1 VFAHHFLFY
10 KFKTSI
16 KDKYQLTCIQ
26 YGYGA
31 VTNYAYND
39 SNRTLKHLTVQSLN
53 LKMMDNEYTYDR
65 VKNITKVENKGV
77 PASITAGGGIGGAMT
92 HNYSYDN
99 LYRLTSANG
108 TFTGYNGKTANYTLA
123 MRYDNMH
130 NITSKVQHITQTGV
144 QFAGTLQAGY
154 NLGYSYA
161 DNSQQITNIADTSY
175 RAEGTVITPVIKTQ
189 QFSYDANGNLLSI
202 NTGTKSGSKLST
214 TNSRKMVWDEENRL
228 LAVSDNGF
236 VSNYWYDA
244 SGERTVKE
252 SGDNEGVTVNGLQSA
267 GRSGTTNF
275 TTYIS
280 PYLVVSNGGN
290 YTKHIYMGGQRITS
304 KVSNSGIFTASP
316 VTTID
321 LQAKYTAQTAK
332 IKERFDSL
340 RVTYKGTP
348 QSGGLVSKDT
358 STPTGSYFYHSDH
371 LGSSSLITDASGA
384 IVQHLEYVPFGET
397 FIDERRSQSSW
408 TTPYLFSGKERDEE
422 TGLLYFGARYQDSK
436 YGIWYSV
443 DPLAEITMESYSYC
457 GNNPVNYIDKK
468 GLYKNKN
475 ESDKYAQSVG
485 GTSHKDNKT
494 GNWFVPMDETGKNA
508 YTSGGTLHREFGPEG
523 NKMQGATTLSIEGLR
538 FIQRHEG
545 FGKGPHHKNPYNDS
559 KVYATVGY
567 GHLLHKSPYNIEDK
581 ISWQGITREEGL
593 DLMLQDLAP
602 MITDANQ
609 LVHVPLTQYQFD
621 AIVSFR
627 FNIGPGNFQKRT
639 GFRGSNFLRELNKGN
654 YYGDLMMRY
663 HTPSEIIGRRQD
675 EVNLFNTGKY

>member
-1 VFAHHFLFY
+1 VKY
-10 KFKTSI
+10 CSI
-16 KDKYQLTCIQ
+16 F
-26 YGYGA
+26 
-31 VTNYAYND
+31 
-39 SNRTLKHLTVQSLN
+39 
-53 LKMMDNEYTYDR
+53 
-65 VKNITKVENKGV
+65 
-77 PASITAGGGIGGAMT
+77 GIIKAI
-92 HNYSYDN
+92 Y
-99 LYRLTSANG
+99 
-108 TFTGYNGKTANYTLA
+108 
-123 MRYDNMH
+123 
-130 NITSKVQHITQTGV
+130 
-144 QFAGTLQAGY
+144 
-154 NLGYSYA
+154 
-161 DNSQQITNIADTSY
+161 SQQISNIADESY
-175 RAEGTVITPVIKTQ
+175 RAKGTDAKTPVNKVE

-202 NTGTKSGSKLST
+202 TTGTKSGAKLST
-214 TNSRKMVWDEENRL
+214 TNSRKMLWDEENRL

-275 TTYIS
+275 TAYIS

-397 FIDERRSQSSW
+397 FIDERRSTSSW

-443 DPLAEITMESYSYC
+443 DPLAEKFPNVSSYVYCHDNPINMIDPDGRWDVKVSASSDRGRHPYAVYVVTDRTGNVIYKTVVRVKGTGGRDRGVTNSDTPQGRYKITGWRTPGDKNHSTESYGKEDFLDLYYLGGEGKKRQGFQTHGGRKQSPELSDTHGC
-457 GNNPVNYIDKK
+457 PRMADADIKELKEITTNLELNDINEKK
-468 GLYKNKN
+468 GYLSLTNDLSKPVSFSDRSEIKNQKEEYEGGQLKEVTVYSQGTTYLKGKVIGIKVDNKN
-475 ESDKYAQSVG
+475 
-485 GTSHKDNKT
+485 
-494 GNWFVPMDETGKNA
+494 
-508 YTSGGTLHREFGPEG
+508 
-523 NKMQGATTLSIEGLR
+523 
-538 FIQRHEG
+538 
-545 FGKGPHHKNPYNDS
+545 
-559 KVYATVGY
+559 
-567 GHLLHKSPYNIEDK
+567 
-581 ISWQGITREEGL
+581 
-593 DLMLQDLAP
+593 
-602 MITDANQ
+602 
-609 LVHVPLTQYQFD
+609 
-621 AIVSFR
+621 
-627 FNIGPGNFQKRT
+627 
-639 GFRGSNFLRELNKGN
+639 
-654 YYGDLMMRY
+654 
-663 HTPSEIIGRRQD
+663 
-675 EVNLFNTGKY
+675 